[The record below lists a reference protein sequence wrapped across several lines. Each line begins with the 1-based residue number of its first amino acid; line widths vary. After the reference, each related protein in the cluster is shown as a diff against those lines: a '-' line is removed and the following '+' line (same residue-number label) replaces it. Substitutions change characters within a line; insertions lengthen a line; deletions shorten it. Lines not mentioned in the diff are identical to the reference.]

1 MPGADG
7 SLTAYPV
14 PDLAGRKI
22 IRDGALVDDAWT
34 FVSDDA
40 ALPSVDEAAD
50 VLVSSARW
58 RRDRAALLARGGR
71 LGVRLETD
79 ELASSIADDLQHFS
93 LVEIHVHKF
102 VDGRFYTTGRL
113 LRMRYGYAGELRV
126 SGDVLPDQLFF
137 MRRCGFDSF
146 ELRPDKRVETALRAF
161 STFSVVYQG
170 AEDETPLY
178 RRRA

>member
-7 SLTAYPV
+7 SLPSFSASDV
-14 PDLAGRKI
+14 AGRKI
-22 IRDGALVDDAWT
+22 IRDGALVDDSWIFAA
-34 FVSDDA
+34 DDD
-40 ALPSVDEAAD
+40 ALPSLGDAPD
-50 VLVSSARW
+50 VVVSSARW

-71 LGVRLETD
+71 LGIRLETD
-79 ELASSIADDLQHFS
+79 ELASSIAADLEHFS

-102 VDGRFYTTGRL
+102 VDGRFYSTGRL

-126 SGDVLPDQLFF
+126 TGDVLPDQLFF

-146 ELRPDKRVETALRAF
+146 ELRKDKRVETALRAF

-170 AEDETPLY
+170 AEDEAPLY
-178 RRRA
+178 RRRP